1 MFQYKIP
8 DWDSF
13 IVIEGIKEVEIE
25 RTYAKIIFVI
35 KFTNKNNKILIGRAR
50 NSDVIINDY
59 QISRFHSYLHLVSR
73 EGKTNEIWIEDL
85 SSKFGTLVNGGN
97 IKLINKN
104 WSSYWIQFQNMT
116 IQFTLK
122 RVRNRYFCFK
132 LKEKDL
138 EKGFEYPQFKNLFSN
153 TLRLILRKF
162 YHNKKSKFDNTN
174 LSISNELHP
183 PNKKLDLDEWEV
195 FSRVI
200 TDKEDDQKD
209 EEGSLHNLISLEDH
223 WNVKEDGLQS
233 RKENTEK
240 DLSQTTFR
248 INSLI
253 PSLNLTKN
261 K

>member
-1 MFQYKIP
+1 
-8 DWDSF
+8 
-13 IVIEGIKEVEIE
+13 
-25 RTYAKIIFVI
+25 
-35 KFTNKNNKILIGRAR
+35 
-50 NSDVIINDY
+50 
-59 QISRFHSYLHLVSR
+59 
-73 EGKTNEIWIEDL
+73 
-85 SSKFGTLVNGGN
+85 
-97 IKLINKN
+97 
-104 WSSYWIQFQNMT
+104 MT

-132 LKEKDL
+132 LKEKNL
-138 EKGFEYPQFKNLFSN
+138 EKGFEYLQFKNLFSN
-153 TLRLILRKF
+153 KLRFILRKF
-162 YHNKKSKFDNTN
+162 GHNKKSKFGHTN

-183 PNKKLDLDEWEV
+183 SNKKLDPIEWEV
-195 FSRVI
+195 CSRVI
-200 TDKEDDQKD
+200 PDKEDDQED
-209 EEGSLHNLISLEDH
+209 EKGSLHNLISLEDH